1 MFSKTTKFLSFPETV
16 ILIIIVFLSAI
27 STTVFSQTPDY
38 AFVKSN
44 DIVAKD
50 SLGNPYKFPWTG
62 GMSNSQFSTVDLNAD
77 GIKDLVVFDKIG
89 NRILTFLNSGI
100 TDSISYTFAPGFA
113 LAFPEIHSWMQLIDF
128 NNDGKEDLFTYSNGG
143 IKVFKNTSTSSLS
156 FNLIKEP
163 ILSSYNGNYTNLFCL
178 SEDYPAISD
187 IDGDGDLD
195 ILNFWVLGRFVN
207 YHRNLSIEK
216 YGIPD
221 SLDYELADESWGCF
235 AEDEGSNVLML
246 DTCLNGSKSIVLKN
260 FKHSGSTLLA
270 EDFNGDGL
278 KDLIIGDVDYSNLI
292 KLTNTGSVSKAKM
305 TIQDTMFPLLNKP
318 VKLYSFPLANY
329 LDVKNKEKKD
339 LLVSSFDPGL
349 TTAESFKSNWL
360 YKNQGTNNQP
370 VFSFLQED
378 FFQKDMLDFGTAA
391 FPVLY
396 DIDNDGLKDLFV
408 GNIGYRDTSYM
419 LNGILNSVFVAEI
432 AFFKNEGSINTPV
445 FKLITRDFANI
456 SALHLQGVYPAF
468 GDLNNDGKAEMIIGN
483 ADGKLHLFT
492 NNATIA
498 NPDFVLSQTNYQ
510 NIDVGEFSTPQLF
523 DLNKDGLLDLVIGER
538 QNFWKDAANNIIAR
552 KGNLNFYKNTATAN
566 NPFFTLITD
575 SLGGVD
581 ITNYDIS
588 NYGFSTPCL
597 FRTAA
602 NETRLFVGNEEG
614 KVYYYKNIDNNL
626 NGNFSLT
633 DTLSFVYG
641 NANYQIIEG
650 IRSGIAVADINND
663 GFLDAF
669 IGNAAGGISFFKGS
683 PLNTSIEEDII
694 NSDFNFEIYPNP
706 SNTYF
711 NINLSKSKE
720 TFSYIIDI
728 YDIYGKII
736 VKKTINNSSDL
747 KINISNLS
755 QGIYVCKIYLTDNLN
770 IINYLASRKF
780 IINR

>member
-1 MFSKTTKFLSFPETV
+1 MYPKTTTFSSFSKKAAR
-16 ILIIIVFLSAI
+16 IAMMVFMAI

-38 AFVKSN
+38 AFVKTN
-44 DIVAKD
+44 DIVATD

-62 GMSNSQFSTVDLNAD
+62 GMSYSQFSAVDLNAD
-77 GIKDLVVFDKIG
+77 GIKDLVVFDKNG
-89 NRILTFLNSGI
+89 NRIMTFLNSGI
-100 TDSISYTFAPGFA
+100 ADSISYSFAPEYA

-128 NNDGKEDLFTYSNGG
+128 NYDGKEDIFTYSNGG
-143 IKVFKNTSTSSLS
+143 IKVFKNTSTSSIS
-156 FNLIKEP
+156 FNLIKDP

-207 YHRNLSIEK
+207 YHKNLSIEK

-221 SLDYELADESWGCF
+221 SLDYGLTDESWGCF

-246 DTCLNGSKSIVLKN
+246 DTCLNGSKSAVLKN

-278 KDLIIGDVDYSNLI
+278 KDLLIGDVDYSNLI
-292 KLTNTGSVSKAKM
+292 KLTNTGTVTKAKM
-305 TIQDTMFPLLNKP
+305 TIQDTMFPMVKP
-318 VKLYSFPLANY
+318 VNLYSFPLANY
-329 LDVKNKEKKD
+329 LDVTNDGKKD
-339 LLVSSFDPGL
+339 LLVSPFDPGL

-370 VFSFLQED
+370 VFSFEQED
-378 FFQKDMLDFGTAA
+378 FLQKDMLDFGTAA

-419 LNGILNSVFVAEI
+419 QNGILQSVFVSKI
-432 AFFKNEGSINTPV
+432 AFFKNQGTLNNPV
-445 FKLITRDFANI
+445 FKLISRNFASI

-483 ADGKLHLFT
+483 ADGKLHLYT
-492 NNATIA
+492 NMATVA
-498 NPDFVLSQTNYQ
+498 NPDFVLSQSTYQ

-523 DLNKDGLLDLVIGER
+523 DINKDGLLDLVIGER

-552 KGNLNFYKNTATAN
+552 KGNLNYFKNTGTLS
-566 NPFFTLITD
+566 NPVFTQITD

-581 ITNYDIS
+581 ITNYNIS
-588 NYGFSTPCL
+588 NFGFSTPCL
-597 FRTAA
+597 FRTSA

-614 KVYYYKNIDNNL
+614 KIYYYKNIDNNL
-626 NGNFSLT
+626 NGIFSFT
-633 DTLSFVYG
+633 DTLSFVQG
-641 NANYQIIEG
+641 NTEYQITEG
-650 IRSGIAVADINND
+650 SRSGIAVADINND

-683 PLNTSIEEDII
+683 PLNTSIEVVVVKNDTDI
-694 NSDFNFEIYPNP
+694 EIYPNP
-706 SNTYF
+706 CNDYF
-711 NINLSKSKE
+711 NIKFSNSKASFLYGIE
-720 TFSYIIDI
+720 I
-728 YDIYGKII
+728 YDIYGKIKI
-736 VKKTINNSSDL
+736 KKTINHLTDFNINTSS
-747 KINISNLS
+747 LS
-755 QGIYVCKIYLTDNLN
+755 QGIYSCRIYLMDSRNL
-770 IINYLASRKF
+770 LQFSVSKKL